1 MRLFFWDTFSLVQS
15 FVTATELHRWRQ
27 PPLVPI
33 ALLNKIHIMVLP
45 FSSLNIFNLV
55 NSVVMN
61 RFIDS
66 WLHCGIMV
74 CMIHE
79 SIIVL
84 QQTKKCN
91 SILHCNWI
99 GTGF

>member
-33 ALLNKIHIMVLP
+33 ALLNNSYHAFAFFILEYLQ
-45 FSSLNIFNLV
+45 FGEL
-55 NSVVMN
+55 SVVMN